1 MRFSAAIAAAILQFT
16 AVMAAPTD
24 LESRDIEARDLEARA
39 SCTLT
44 SFTNLA
50 TVKKSCTTITI
61 GDLAVPAGSTLDLTG
76 LSSGTK
82 VIFAGEV
89 TFGYKEWS
97 GPLVSVSGTKITVT
111 GSSGNLLNGNGAKWW
126 DGKGGNGGKT
136 KVSFPNPGTGAELT
150 YLLHSPSSSPRT
162 R

>member
-1 MRFSAAIAAAILQFT
+1 MHFSGAIAAAILQFT

-24 LESRDIEARDLEARA
+24 LEARGT

-44 SFTNLA
+44 SFSNLA

-76 LSSGTK
+76 LSSGTN

-89 TFGYKEWS
+89 TFGYKEWA

-126 DGKGGNGGKT
+126 DGKGSNGGKT
-136 KVSFPNPGTGAELT
+136 KVNFPNSQRTRYRANTLP
-150 YLLHSPSSSPRT
+150 SPSSST
-162 R
+162 LTI

>member
-1 MRFSAAIAAAILQFT
+1 MRFSAVIAAAILST

-24 LESRDIEARDLEARA
+24 LESRDLEARGT

-44 SFTNLA
+44 NFANLA

-61 GDLAVPAGSTLDLTG
+61 GNLAVPAGSTLDLTG
-76 LSSGTK
+76 LSSGTN
-82 VIFAGEV
+82 VVFAGEV
-89 TFGYKEWS
+89 TFGYKEWA

-126 DGKGGNGGKT
+126 DGKGSNGGKT
-136 KVSFPNPGTGAELT
+136 KVSFPNTCSELET
-150 YLLHSPSSSPRT
+150 YRANTLPSPSSSSPT
-162 R
+162 I